1 METGLL
7 FRKFPEMFSEKFIGQ
22 GVKSLRP
29 IELDENHV
37 PPNRRVSPSTT
48 PITQV
53 GKDSVAEA
61 QQDVRRIGKNKATVR
76 TKKSMDSNRGRQE
89 D

>member
-7 FRKFPEMFSEKFIGQ
+7 FRKIPEMFSERFIEQ

-29 IELDENHV
+29 IELDEILV

-53 GKDSVAEA
+53 GKDSVAKA

-76 TKKSMDSNRGRQE
+76 TKESMECNMRW
-89 D
+89 